1 MATLFSKSSRMFWM
15 KPRVLMQRV
24 HLWASLTLGV
34 ALLVVTT
41 SGSIALFHHEV
52 DNFLAPAYYQ
62 VTPGETISFE
72 EAWSIIKNAYPD
84 EQVHEVIRA
93 NEHAPYYASVGV
105 DFDKTVYVDPGTGKI
120 NGVKTGSQT
129 FMGWFATLHTS
140 LFLGDVEFKYP
151 ASLPEWVQKWLG
163 ANLAELFLKIT
174 ALALALMVITGAIL
188 WWPGIRKMA
197 YSFRIRKGGSA
208 YIRNFDYHK
217 VLGFIALP
225 FLAMWALTALNFYEP
240 FHPWIENA
248 WLTATFATATAA
260 PEDLVSDAT
269 NKTASDQLTMAELR
283 EIAKRELPEGS
294 SIINLGVPDLNVTFA
309 DEEAEKTVR
318 EQTITVWGS
327 YGLDPWKYSAYPGN
341 YSVTIDQY
349 SGKVLDKNEERL
361 AVLGSNIFE
370 NWFYPIHAGIAV
382 PWWARTLWFA
392 FGMIPLFLAVTGLR
406 MYLIKRKGRIAK
418 RKRDG
423 LVAAGAD

>member
-1 MATLFSKSSRMFWM
+1 
-15 KPRVLMQRV
+15 
-24 HLWASLTLGV
+24 
-34 ALLVVTT
+34 
-41 SGSIALFHHEV
+41 
-52 DNFLAPAYYQ
+52 
-62 VTPGETISFE
+62 
-72 EAWSIIKNAYPD
+72 
-84 EQVHEVIRA
+84 
-93 NEHAPYYASVGV
+93 
-105 DFDKTVYVDPGTGKI
+105 
-120 NGVKTGSQT
+120 
-129 FMGWFATLHTS
+129 
-140 LFLGDVEFKYP
+140 
-151 ASLPEWVQKWLG
+151 LPEWVQKWLG

>member
-1 MATLFSKSSRMFWM
+1 
-15 KPRVLMQRV
+15 MQRV
-24 HLWASLTLGV
+24 HLWATLTLGI

-41 SGSIALFHHEV
+41 SGAIALFHHEV
-52 DNFLAPAYYQ
+52 DALLAPAFYK
-62 VTPGETISFE
+62 VTPGEAISH
-72 EAWSIIKNAYPD
+72 EAAWTVIKHAFPD

-93 NEHAPYYASVGV
+93 NEHAPYHASVGAE
-105 DFDKTVYVDPGTGKI
+105 FDKTVYVDPGTGQI
-120 NGVKTGSQT
+120 NGVKTDSQT
-129 FMGWFATLHTS
+129 VMGWFATLHTS
-140 LFLGDVEFKYP
+140 LFLGTPEFTYP
-151 ASLPEWVQKWLG
+151 SWLPEWIQTWIGGSLS
-163 ANLAELFLKIT
+163 ELLLKLT
-174 ALALALMVITGAIL
+174 ALALALMVITGAVL

-197 YSFRIRKGGSA
+197 YSFRIRSRGSA

-240 FHPWIENA
+240 FHPVIEKV
-248 WLTATFATATAA
+248 WLSATFATATAA
-260 PEDLVSDAT
+260 PENLVSDAT
-269 NKTASDQLTMAELR
+269 NKTSSDQLTIAELR
-283 EIAKRELPEGS
+283 DIAQKELPEGAR
-294 SIINLGVPDLNVTFA
+294 IINLGVPDLSATFA
-309 DEEAEKTVR
+309 DEEAEKAAR

-327 YGLDPWKYSAYPGN
+327 QGLDPWKYSDYPGN

-361 AVLGSNIFE
+361 AVIGSNIYE

-382 PWWARTLWFA
+382 PWWARTLWFV

-418 RKRDG
+418 QRK
-423 LVAAGAD
+423 LISAVGAD